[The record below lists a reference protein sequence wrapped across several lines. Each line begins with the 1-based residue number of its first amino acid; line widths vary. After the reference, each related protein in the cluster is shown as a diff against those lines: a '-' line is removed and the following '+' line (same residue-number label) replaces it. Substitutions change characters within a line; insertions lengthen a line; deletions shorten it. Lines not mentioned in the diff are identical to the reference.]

1 MLRGIS
7 NFEIENVFKEI
18 NNGDINKN
26 FLGVFPSD
34 KNKSIMFE
42 NMMPGKTHLFIISY
56 TDRSNEGGTHWWSIL
71 NISPKSKLILF
82 DSFGISGMRH
92 FIVTDDRK
100 IVGKVLK
107 GLELA
112 DERDNKLTLV
122 KLKFSMASYQKLT
135 KNEIKKLSE
144 TVQDL
149 LYLIYCF
156 GKNKSITNFVN
167 V

>member
-1 MLRGIS
+1 
-7 NFEIENVFKEI
+7 
-18 NNGDINKN
+18 
-26 FLGVFPSD
+26 
-34 KNKSIMFE
+34 
-42 NMMPGKTHLFIISY
+42 
-56 TDRSNEGGTHWWSIL
+56 
-71 NISPKSKLILF
+71 
-82 DSFGISGMRH
+82 MRH

-135 KNEIKKLSE
+135 KNEKKKLSE